1 MSAEDSVKNP
11 GSRRQRLWELTHR
24 YHCPVIGVCFTLG
37 EIRDLVTK
45 VMRFPHRPSDYEIH
59 CTAASE
65 CNTRTVLSSLLHKAL
80 EKKYSLAIQRCKL
93 VKTTGELLLK
103 WREAVSGNDVPGMF
117 WAVLTHPASTEEFRL
132 QVYADIHML
141 QHQLGAGV
149 RHEQQA
155 WLRLQQENAMLG
167 RELARVQQRVTE
179 SANRYIEQLADM
191 RTQLEL
197 ARSEAVRQEA
207 LAARYA
213 VERDSL
219 REQAGDADENLR
231 LLYRLQMS
239 EAAYASIKEKHAVLE
254 IEYSSAKADIRRLES
269 QLESLVA
276 MQEKATEDCTECES
290 QLQGRTVLCVG
301 GRSDAIRHFKSLVQL
316 RGGDFVHHDSG
327 KEENLGRLEAV
338 ISAADAV
345 ICQTGCISHNAYWR
359 VKEQCKRTGK
369 PCTFVGNPSVS
380 SFLQVLDHLDLPQD
394 DTEEQGQD

>member
-1 MSAEDSVKNP
+1 MIEP
-11 GSRRQRLWELTHR
+11 TQPTGSRRQRLWELAHR
-24 YHCPVIGVCFTLG
+24 YHCPVVGVCFTLG
-37 EIRDLVTK
+37 EVRDLVTK
-45 VMRFPHRPSDYEIH
+45 VMRFPHRPTDYEIH
-59 CTAASE
+59 CTATSE
-65 CNTRTVLSSLLHKAL
+65 CHTRTVLSNLLHKSL
-80 EKKYSLAIQRCKL
+80 EKKYSLAIQRCKS
-93 VKTTGELLLK
+93 VKTTDELGLK
-103 WREAVSGNDVPGMF
+103 WREALSGSDVPGML
-117 WAVLTHPASTEEFRL
+117 WAVLTHPASTDEFRV

-141 QHQLGAGV
+141 QHQIGAGV

-179 SANRYIEQLADM
+179 SANRYIEQLADLKA
-191 RTQLEL
+191 QLEF
-197 ARSEAVRQEA
+197 ARAEAVRHEA

-213 VERDSL
+213 AERDSL
-219 REQAGDADENLR
+219 REQAGNADENLR

-239 EAAYASIKEKHAVLE
+239 EAAYAGIREKHAALE
-254 IEYSSAKADIRRLES
+254 IDYSSAKADIRQLES
-269 QLESLVA
+269 QLESLIA
-276 MQEKATEDCTECES
+276 MQEKTAEECAECES

-316 RGGDFVHHDSG
+316 RGGDFVHHDGG

-380 SFLQVLDHLDLPQD
+380 SFLQVLDHLDLPQE
-394 DTEEQGQD
+394 DTEEQEQG